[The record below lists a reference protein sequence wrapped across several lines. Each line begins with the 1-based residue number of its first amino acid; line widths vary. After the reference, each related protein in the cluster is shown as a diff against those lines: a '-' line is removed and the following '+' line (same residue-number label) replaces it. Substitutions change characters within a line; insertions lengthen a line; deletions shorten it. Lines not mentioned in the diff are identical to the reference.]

1 MQPRVHFGPSS
12 WVLVIGS
19 ALTAAAAAVQAWTDA
34 GGPGAEYLVT
44 VSGVLAVVLGVLRA
58 WQAQGMTAYGASEI
72 ITSDE
77 LLDDLPTEPTDVLLT
92 E

>member
-44 VSGVLAVVLGVLRA
+44 VSGVLAVVLSVLRA
-58 WQAQGMTAYGASEI
+58 WQAQGMAASGASEVVA
-72 ITSDE
+72 TGD
-77 LLDDLPTEPTDVLLT
+77 LLDDLPTEPTDVTLT
-92 E
+92 S

>member
-19 ALTAAAAAVQAWTDA
+19 VLTAAAAAVQAWTDA

-44 VSGVLAVVLGVLRA
+44 VSGVLAVVLSVLRA
-58 WQAQGMTAYGASEI
+58 WQAQGMTASGASEVVA
-72 ITSDE
+72 TGD
-77 LLDDLPTEPTDVLLT
+77 LLDDLPTEPTDVTLT
-92 E
+92 S